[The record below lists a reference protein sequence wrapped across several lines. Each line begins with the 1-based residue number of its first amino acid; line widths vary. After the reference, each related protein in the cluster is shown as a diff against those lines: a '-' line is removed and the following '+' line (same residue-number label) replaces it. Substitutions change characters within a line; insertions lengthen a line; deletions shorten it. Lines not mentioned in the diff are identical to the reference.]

1 MSWKIIETK
10 EKRLFISVLESITLQ
25 SGTLIL
31 TKQDVYMHENISVM
45 NEGGVWIFITDPL
58 ELKAGCIF
66 FSIKANKL

>member
-31 TKQDVYMHENISVM
+31 TKEDVYMHENISVM
-45 NEGGVWIFITDPL
+45 NEGGV
-58 ELKAGCIF
+58 
-66 FSIKANKL
+66 